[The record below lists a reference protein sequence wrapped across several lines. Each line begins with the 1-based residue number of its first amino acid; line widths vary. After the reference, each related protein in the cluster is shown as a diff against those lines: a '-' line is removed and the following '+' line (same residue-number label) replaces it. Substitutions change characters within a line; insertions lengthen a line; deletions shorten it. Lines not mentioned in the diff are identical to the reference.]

1 MPTGSFI
8 IANEKARTDMLVRV
22 LDTIE
27 VNGRMD
33 SAKAS
38 ELQGLLNFEYI
49 GYYAGELMKQR
60 VLTFSSFATEPGFH
74 SNEYA
79 KFTIKHLP
87 PRVHDINNHNPC
99 L

>member
-38 ELQGLLNFEYI
+38 ELQGLLNFE
-49 GYYAGELMKQR
+49 
-60 VLTFSSFATEPGFH
+60 
-74 SNEYA
+74 
-79 KFTIKHLP
+79 
-87 PRVHDINNHNPC
+87 
-99 L
+99 